1 MKEDSPSTGRKL
13 AYPAEIQSGLV
24 ESSNLPVAG
33 EGNRELC
40 RVRASWLTQL
50 FRDELIVQEKTISII
65 RNSLLVSFVETMPV
79 RDIGRVVYV
88 DAPFFAGIQ
97 ILGKNVA
104 HELNIHGLPKNKAR
118 EARDIIEQLL
128 LEQTESGDQMQ
139 WIGFGPR
146 HVDKSPNNRP
156 PTI

>member
-1 MKEDSPSTGRKL
+1 MKEDSPSTGRKI
-13 AYPAEIQSGLV
+13 AYPTEIQSGLV
-24 ESSNLPVAG
+24 ESSNLPTAG

-50 FRDELIVQEKTISII
+50 FPDELIVQEKTISIV

-88 DAPFFAGIQ
+88 DAPFFASIQ

-104 HELNIHGLPKNKAR
+104 HELNIHGLPKNKAQQ
-118 EARDIIEQLL
+118 ARDIIEQLL
-128 LEQTESGDQMQ
+128 LAQDESRSEMP
-139 WIGFGPR
+139 WMEAAPR
-146 HVDKSPNNRP
+146 REIRK
-156 PTI
+156 

>member
-1 MKEDSPSTGRKL
+1 MKENSPSTGRKV

-24 ESSNLPVAG
+24 ESSNLPAAG

-50 FRDELIVQEKTISII
+50 FPDELIIQEKTISII
-65 RNSLLVSFVETMPV
+65 RNNLLVSFAETMPV

-88 DAPFFAGIQ
+88 DAPFFAGIR

-104 HELNIHGLPKNKAR
+104 HELSIRGLPKNKAR
-118 EARDIIEQLL
+118 KARDIIERLL
-128 LEQTESGDQMQ
+128 LEQTESADQIQ
-139 WIGFGPR
+139 WISSDPR
-146 HVDKSPNNRP
+146 YGNK
-156 PTI
+156 I

>member
-1 MKEDSPSTGRKL
+1 MKDSSPSTGRKI

-24 ESSNLPVAG
+24 ESSNLPTAG

-40 RVRASWLTQL
+40 RMRASWLTQL
-50 FRDELIVQEKTISII
+50 FPDELIVQEKTISII

-88 DAPFFAGIQ
+88 DAPFFAGIK

-104 HELNIHGLPKNKAR
+104 HELNIHGLPKNNAR
-118 EARDIIEQLL
+118 YARDIIERLL
-128 LEQTESGDQMQ
+128 LEQSESGAEVRWMES
-139 WIGFGPR
+139 
-146 HVDKSPNNRP
+146 SP
-156 PTI
+156 THEATKGLKQL